1 MYSFVFTLNLDY
13 NNLDLIKVECVS
25 SKGIPSI
32 NFVGLP
38 SKIINESK
46 ERIKS
51 VFNLFHIELPPKKYI
66 INLLPVDINKDGSHF
81 DLPIAVSL
89 LKNIKKDL
97 QIPDNTIILGELGL
111 NGEIYFAKGI
121 INFFVNFFKNDNF
134 KNNLKNTLN
143 SDRFYFILPFENKK
157 DILLFKNFKER
168 ENLFLYFI
176 KNINEILENKI
187 KFKSLKELENNSLN
201 LSNNDY
207 IKEYIDLFN
216 SIRGQELGK
225 YGLTISAAGFHNI
238 LFIGPPGTGKSLLA
252 KSILALIPK
261 PTIDEFIE
269 IASIYN
275 YEGLDDYEKYIQIR
289 PFRCPHHSS
298 SYAAIVGGGKNIKIG
313 EIGLS
318 HLGILF
324 LDELPEFNR
333 QVLESLRQPLEDKKI
348 TISRTNSKITYP
360 ANFLLIAAMNPCP
373 CGFYKTEIKDCVCN
387 FNNIS
392 KYWNKI
398 SGPILDRIDIFI
410 EVNNIEFE
418 KLIDNNSNEYIKY
431 KDLVEKAYK
440 AQKNRTPN
448 KFNSNYSINEI
459 EQFCYNLLDNKSKV
473 LLKNLYT
480 KYKLSIRKY
489 HRILKLARTI
499 ADTQESEIIK
509 EDHLLNAF
517 KLSFNRYNN
526 LIE

>member
-13 NNLDLIKVECVS
+13 NYPQLIKVECVS

-32 NFVGLP
+32 NLVGLP

-46 ERIKS
+46 ERVKT
-51 VFNLFHIELPPKKYI
+51 VFSLLNLEIPPKKYI
-66 INLLPVDINKDGSHF
+66 INLLPVDLSKDGSHF
-81 DLPIAVSL
+81 DLPIAISL
-89 LKNIKKDL
+89 LKNIKKNLEIKDYF
-97 QIPDNTIILGELGL
+97 IILGELGL
-111 NGEIYFAKGI
+111 NGEIYPIKGI
-121 INFFVNFFKNDNF
+121 INFFVNFFKDNNIQIF
-134 KNNLKNTLN
+134 KNNLKVD
-143 SDRFYFILPFENKK
+143 SFYFILPFENKK
-157 DILLFKNFKER
+157 DILIFKNQTFNES
-168 ENLFLYFI
+168 LFFYFI
-176 KNINEILENKI
+176 KNIKEILENKI
-187 KFKSLKELENNSLN
+187 EFKNLKELEDNNENNNS
-201 LSNNDY
+201 DY
-207 IKEYIDLFN
+207 IKTYIDLFN
-216 SIRGQELGK
+216 SIRGQEIAK
-225 YGLTISAAGFHNI
+225 YGLSISAAGFHNI

-252 KSILALIPK
+252 KSIISLLPK
-261 PTIDEFIE
+261 VNMNEFIE

-275 YEGLDDYEKYIQIR
+275 YEGINDYEKYKEIR
-289 PFRCPHHSS
+289 PFRAPHHSS

-313 EIGLS
+313 EIGLA
-318 HLGILF
+318 HLGVLF

-333 QVLESLRQPLEDKKI
+333 QVLESLRQPLEEKNI

-360 ANFLLIAAMNPCP
+360 CNFLLIAAMNPCP
-373 CGFYKTEIKDCVCN
+373 CGFYKTNIKECICS

-418 KLIDNNSNEYIKY
+418 KLINQNQNEYFKY
-431 KDLVEKAYK
+431 KSLVEKAYNMQNK
-440 AQKNRTPN
+440 RLIN
-448 KFNSNYSINEI
+448 KFNSNYSIKEI
-459 EQFCYNLLDNKSKV
+459 EEYCYNLLDNNSKN

-509 EDHLLNAF
+509 EEHLLNAF
-517 KLSFNRYNN
+517 KLSFNKYNN